1 MTFRLGTGIPL
12 NLFFSVQGYRLPF
25 CLEFF
30 VYYEMNVKPEAKGR
44 RRFHIPN
51 IVQFQGRS
59 SHKRPGHVE
68 FAEIAPKPFL
78 LPAYIALASFFP
90 LLVFLLFVLLYS
102 FCRLQIICLRDVN
115 QWSGPALTLF
125 PPTSNK
131 SDLECYSSKKL
142 EKDRF

>member
-1 MTFRLGTGIPL
+1 MSLDFSYLPSDLFQASIQYSSEEKKFNTNLSYKWHCFDFVCVYTVKKMYKIPGFVLTKPSRDWDCVNYSRPGRVWYVTFRLGTGIPL

-59 SHKRPGHVE
+59 SHK
-68 FAEIAPKPFL
+68 
-78 LPAYIALASFFP
+78 
-90 LLVFLLFVLLYS
+90 
-102 FCRLQIICLRDVN
+102 
-115 QWSGPALTLF
+115 
-125 PPTSNK
+125 
-131 SDLECYSSKKL
+131 
-142 EKDRF
+142 